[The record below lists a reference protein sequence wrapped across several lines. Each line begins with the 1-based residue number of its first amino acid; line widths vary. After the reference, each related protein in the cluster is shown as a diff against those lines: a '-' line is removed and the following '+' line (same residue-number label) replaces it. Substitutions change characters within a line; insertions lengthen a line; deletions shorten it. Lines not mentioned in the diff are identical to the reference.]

1 MSDRDGR
8 RTEVCSPPCSK
19 KEKDANF
26 YRQFREG
33 QPLKRW
39 LRAVRDR
46 MFFRQSIA
54 QAVTIADASE
64 PLLWDRVRESI
75 FEMDLPEARGYVRA
89 RAAAV
94 IRRQTEQVL
103 GHRHQLSDRTLR
115 RIEQLATER
124 VTHLVLLELLA
135 SGEQA
140 RRLAA

>member
-1 MSDRDGR
+1 M
-8 RTEVCSPPCSK
+8 
-19 KEKDANF
+19 
-26 YRQFREG
+26 
-33 QPLKRW
+33 KRW

-46 MFFRQSIA
+46 MFFRQSIT

-75 FEMDLPEARGYVRA
+75 FHMDLPEARGYVRA

-135 SGEQA
+135 SGEQS